1 MNDSSRSDLTA
12 RLAELRQHAEA
23 LPESERHAAL
33 EHIEKLHE
41 HASSD
46 PPDTLRMKLLLRGL
60 EVFPSLVP
68 VLSSILESIADVG
81 A

>member
-1 MNDSSRSDLTA
+1 MSQKDLTPL
-12 RLAELRQHAEA
+12 LAELRRHAEA
-23 LPESERHAAL
+23 LPEGERHAAI
-33 EHIEKLHE
+33 EHVEKLHA

-46 PPDTLRMKLLLRGL
+46 PPDTLRMKLLLKGL

-68 VLSSILESIADVG
+68 VLSSILQALSNVG